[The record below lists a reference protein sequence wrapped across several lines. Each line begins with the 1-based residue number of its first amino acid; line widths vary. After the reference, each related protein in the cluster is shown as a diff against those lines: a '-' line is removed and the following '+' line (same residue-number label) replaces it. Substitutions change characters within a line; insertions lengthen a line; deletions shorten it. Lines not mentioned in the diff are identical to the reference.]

1 MNNMDF
7 NLKQYLMEKQE
18 LVNRYLKLILEQ
30 FNQKHKLIMAMDH
43 SLMAG
48 GKRLRPILSMAA
60 AQACGKDFLI
70 ALPACC
76 AIEMIHTYS

>member
-1 MNNMDF
+1 MNSMDF
-7 NLKQYLMEKQE
+7 NLAQYLKEKQR
-18 LVNRYLKLILEQ
+18 LVNQYLTMILQQ
-30 FNQKHKLIMAMDH
+30 FDQSRELIMAINH

-60 AQACGKDFLI
+60 AHACNKDFLI

-76 AIEMIHTYS
+76 AIEMIHT